1 MNNLIDIKGYR
12 VVYDWVEYSGLAVQ
26 YTVIDKINRN
36 GLTFY
41 DAHFLTVY
49 VLDRNGHLQTLYDFT
64 DMFTFVKE

>member
-26 YTVIDKINRN
+26 DMIIDKINRN
-36 GLTFY
+36 GLTFH

-49 VLDRNGHLQTLYDFT
+49 VIDRNGQLKNIDDFA